1 MKRRLS
7 VLVLSQ
13 HPYDHVTLRRNSE
26 TLLRA
31 GMFVDEVCMTDRWEL
46 GKVHQTGLRR
56 YGIPLRHR
64 RTLIGYLLEYVGFLA
79 WSFLVAGWLGLRR
92 RYDAVQVDTL
102 PDVLVF
108 SALVPRI
115 RGARILLYVYDLMPE
130 MVASKLRCGPRHAL
144 VRIAAWMES
153 SATSWADQVITVSDL
168 FKRVM
173 ATRGLD
179 GGKVT
184 LVANS
189 HPVEEVPY
197 RPPASPP
204 WLVCQTSL
212 IERYGVQVAIRAV
225 AELKDRRPELLLKVL
240 GEGEQ
245 QPELERLAES
255 LGVRD
260 RVYFSGRWLPWSEAM
275 QLVRQGSVGI
285 VPIISDGYGDM
296 ILPNKVLELAALD
309 VPIASSDLR
318 GIAEHFPADT
328 ISYFPP
334 GDHVALAERIDYL
347 LDHAEE
353 AGEQAE
359 RAKAVMEL
367 LSWRN
372 ASRHYLSAIRNNPA
386 GMETPPAGADAFETT

>member
-1 MKRRLS
+1 MKTRLS
-7 VLVLSQ
+7 VLVISQ
-13 HPYDHVTLRRNSE
+13 HPNDHVTLRRNSD
-26 TLLRA
+26 TLLKA
-31 GMFVDEVCMTDRWEL
+31 GMFVDEICMTERWEL
-46 GKVHQTGLRR
+46 GRTHRTGLRR
-56 YGIPLRHR
+56 YGIPLRHK

-79 WSFLVAGWLGLRR
+79 WSFVVATWLGLRR
-92 RYDAVQVDTL
+92 GYDAVQVDTL
-102 PDVLVF
+102 PDLLVF
-108 SALVPRI
+108 TAVVPRI

-130 MVASKLRCGPRHAL
+130 MVASKLRCSPRHPM

-153 SATSWADQVITVSDL
+153 SATWWADQVITVSDL

-179 GGKVT
+179 GRKVT

-197 RPPASPP
+197 LAPASPR

-212 IERYGVQVAIRAV
+212 IERYGVQVAIRAF

-255 LGVRD
+255 LGVRE
-260 RVYFSGRWLPWSEAM
+260 RVYFSGRWLPWVEAM

-309 VPIASSDLR
+309 VPIASSELR
-318 GIAEHFPADT
+318 GIAEHFPADS
-328 ISYFPP
+328 IAYFPP
-334 GDHVALAERIDYL
+334 GDHVALAERIDHL
-347 LDHAEE
+347 LDSPE
-353 AGEQAE
+353 AARDQAE
-359 RAKAVMEL
+359 RAKAVMEQ

-386 GMETPPAGADAFETT
+386 GLEPPPAGADAFETT